1 MTVANAAPATYI
13 ASTAAAVSSSQGEEA
28 SPALRDAVLAGR
40 FLGNTPAA
48 SELAAFVASTDP
60 AIHLRLWFGTAWLRD
75 LRQLGSPV
83 RAEAPDG
90 SASAPFSI
98 WRQAGASVVRDP
110 RVERLRAAL
119 DRDIA
124 RLDAMI
130 SAQLDAILHHPRLL
144 RLEGSWRGLQ
154 WLTSRLPPVGNRVRV
169 KMLHVRWIE
178 VCRDIERAIEFDQS
192 HLFRK
197 IHEEEFGMAG
207 GEPFGLI
214 ACDYEIRHR
223 PGPSHPTDD
232 ISALTGLA
240 GIAAAAFSPMIFSA
254 SPGMIGLDSFCDL
267 SPTFDPATVL
277 QDQDHQRWR
286 NAASQEDLRFI
297 GIALPRMLARPPWPD
312 DATRADGFRYR
323 SYTHTASQRVWTS
336 PVYGFAAV
344 AIRAFDRYSWPAEVR
359 GADVS
364 DDARGGVLEDLP
376 HERFPSDLTSEP
388 PPRAPLEVALTDEQ
402 EIRISEAGLI
412 PLSAL
417 DGLPEACFGALPS
430 LHKAPH
436 MSSAV
441 ANANQ
446 RVSAQLNTLLCVSRF
461 AHCVKFMGRDMIGSY
476 KDPVQVETVLQKWLN
491 RFISGQGLASAE
503 TTARYPLQDARVE
516 VRERSGRPGVY
527 NCTVHLMPHH
537 QLDEIGA
544 SFRLVTDFSRR
555 EAAA

>member
-1 MTVANAAPATYI
+1 MTAVNAAPATDI
-13 ASTAAAVSSSQGEEA
+13 AGALPSVVSSFHEEETA

-40 FLGNTPAA
+40 FIGNVPAA
-48 SELAAFVASTDP
+48 SDLAAFVAAGDP
-60 AIHLRLWFGTAWLRD
+60 CTHLRLWFGTAWLRA
-75 LRQLGSPV
+75 LRPPGARTRPA
-83 RAEAPDG
+83 RPDG
-90 SASAPFSI
+90 APSSIWSAPGASA
-98 WRQAGASVVRDP
+98 ARDP
-110 RVERLRAAL
+110 RVARLRAAL

-124 RLDAMI
+124 RLDEMI
-130 SAQLDAILHHPRLL
+130 SAQLDAILQHPRLR
-144 RLEGSWRGLQ
+144 RLEGSWRGLR
-154 WLTSRLPPVGNRVRV
+154 WLTGRLPAVATRVRLKV
-169 KMLHVRWIE
+169 LQARWIE

-223 PGPSHPTDD
+223 PGLNHPTDD
-232 ISALTGLA
+232 VGALSGLA
-240 GIAAAAFSPMIFSA
+240 GIAAAAFSPMILSA
-254 SPGMIGLDSFCDL
+254 SPEMLGLDSFCDM
-267 SPTFDPATVL
+267 SPTFDPGAVL
-277 QDQDHQRWR
+277 RDQDHQRWR
-286 NAASQEDLRFI
+286 TAASQEDLRFI

-312 DATRADGFRYR
+312 DGSRADGFRYR
-323 SYTHTASQRVWTS
+323 GLTRGADQRVWTS

-344 AIRAFDRYSWPAEVR
+344 VMRAFERYSWPAEVR

-376 HERFPSDLTSEP
+376 HERFPSDLPFEP
-388 PPRAPLEVALTDEQ
+388 PARAPLEVALTDEQ
-402 EIRISEAGLI
+402 ENRISEAGLI

-430 LHKAPH
+430 LHKPPRF
-436 MSSAV
+436 SSAV
-441 ANANQ
+441 AETNQ
-446 RVSAQLNTLLCVSRF
+446 RLSSQLNTLLCVSRF

-476 KDPVQVETVLQKWLN
+476 KDPVEVETVLQKWLN
-491 RFISGQGLASAE
+491 QFIGGQAVASPE
-503 TTARYPLQDARVE
+503 TMARYPLQEARVE

-544 SFRLVTDFSRR
+544 SFRLVTEFSQR